1 MPSVVSWEQL
11 CLHFLSEET
20 PSFSGLGSWPA
31 VVGKEGTEE
40 STVKPWTVSREA
52 DHTCVHRDLTHP
64 LTRGVIPQDFLSM
77 LACLTV

>member
-1 MPSVVSWEQL
+1 MPVVSWEQL

-20 PSFSGLGSWPA
+20 PSFSGLGSRPA

-40 STVKPWTVSREA
+40 STVKPWTVSRGA
-52 DHTCVHRDLTHP
+52 DHTCVRRDLTHP